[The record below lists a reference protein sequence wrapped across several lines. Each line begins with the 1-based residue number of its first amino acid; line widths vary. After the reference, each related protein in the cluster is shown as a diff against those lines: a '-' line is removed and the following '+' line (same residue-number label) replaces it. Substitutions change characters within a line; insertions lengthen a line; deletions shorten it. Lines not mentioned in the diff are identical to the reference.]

1 MHLGLNMTRK
11 DKLKIEV
18 FVPLSSCICDS
29 APFIEKVMNV
39 ASKFKDLVNIEMKAA
54 NSPEA
59 SKYGVKGLSVVV
71 EGSVILSA
79 DFNEDKFEEIIK
91 GKLNEE

>member
-1 MHLGLNMTRK
+1 MTRK

-18 FVPLSSCICDS
+18 FVPFSSCICDFT
-29 APFIEKVMNV
+29 PFVEKVVNI

-71 EGSVILSA
+71 DGSVRLSA
-79 DFNEDKFEEIIK
+79 DFNEDEIEEIIK
-91 GKLNEE
+91 GKLNEQ

>member
-1 MHLGLNMTRK
+1 MTRR

-18 FVPLSSCICDS
+18 FVPLGSCICDF

-39 ASKFKDLVNIEMKAA
+39 TSKFKDLVNLEMKAA
-54 NSPEA
+54 DLPEA

-71 EGSVILSA
+71 DGSVRLSA
-79 DFNEDKFEEIIK
+79 DFNEEIIK
-91 GKLNEE
+91 GKLNEQ